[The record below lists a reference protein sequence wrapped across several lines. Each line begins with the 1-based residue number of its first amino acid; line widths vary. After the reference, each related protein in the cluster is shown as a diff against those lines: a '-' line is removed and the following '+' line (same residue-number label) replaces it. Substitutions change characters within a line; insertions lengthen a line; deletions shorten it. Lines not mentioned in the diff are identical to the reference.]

1 MGQRALM
8 AVALALGGV
17 LAWLVLV
24 WNPAPDEGVA
34 VPPRG
39 GEFTLQSASGP
50 VSLHDYAGRVV
61 LIFFGYTHCP
71 DICPTSLA
79 MTAQALTAL
88 TPGELERVRALF
100 VSVDPERDTPAHLA
114 EYVAYFHPAITGV
127 TGSPAV
133 LAEVAGRYGAAYRKQ
148 EVGSASGYLVDHTAF
163 LYLVDQAGSLRQSL
177 PHGMPPAE
185 MVAAIRALLDERR

>member
-1 MGQRALM
+1 MAQRTLM

-17 LAWLVLV
+17 LAWLVLA

-34 VPPRG
+34 VPPPG
-39 GEFTLQSASGP
+39 GDFTLQAASGP

-79 MTAQALTAL
+79 MIAQVLTAL
-88 TPGELERVRALF
+88 TPRKLERVRALF

-133 LAEVAGRYGAAYRKQ
+133 LADVAGRYGAAYRKQ

-163 LYLVDQAGSLRQSL
+163 IYLVDQAGHLRQSL